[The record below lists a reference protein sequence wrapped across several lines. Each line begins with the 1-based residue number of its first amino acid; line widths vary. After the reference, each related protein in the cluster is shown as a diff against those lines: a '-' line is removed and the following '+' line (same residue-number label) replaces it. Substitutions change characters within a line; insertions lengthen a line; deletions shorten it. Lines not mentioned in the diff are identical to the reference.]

1 MKKDPT
7 FLINDI
13 ADTVCIVSFSL
24 LVFIWGFHEIF
35 DEGSATMDSTLQTI
49 LVSLVSSL
57 FGGGLVAIVSYKKW
71 IGKNLDERNKE
82 LARLMEPAN
91 NILHEDYRELV
102 RGSTPSNS
110 VLSAEHEKLRSYLEA
125 DAKRNAVADDRYK
138 RLDAD
143 QRGIVDSV
151 KKLGDFAGQ
160 MQVLQEKYQRL
171 EHDYSMAQG
180 EIQHLRAELNRTH
193 AHSRDR
199 ASQSWDMEL

>member
-1 MKKDPT
+1 LSVL
-7 FLINDI
+7 FL
-13 ADTVCIVSFSL
+13 V
-24 LVFIWGFHEIF
+24 
-35 DEGSATMDSTLQTI
+35 
-49 LVSLVSSL
+49 
-57 FGGGLVAIVSYKKW
+57 GGLVAIVSYKKW